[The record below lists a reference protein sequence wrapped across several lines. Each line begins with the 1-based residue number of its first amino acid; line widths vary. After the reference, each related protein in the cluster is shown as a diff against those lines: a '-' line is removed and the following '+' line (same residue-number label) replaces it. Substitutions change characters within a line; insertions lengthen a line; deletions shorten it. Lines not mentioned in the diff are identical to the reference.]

1 MVIAFSIKKRVLLIV
16 RVGLNGVFNKKNVE
30 LRRNDPN
37 LHDNANN
44 VERNFQILNLINHFG
59 V

>member
-1 MVIAFSIKKRVLLIV
+1 MVYLI
-16 RVGLNGVFNKKNVE
+16 KKNVE
-30 LRRNDPN
+30 LRRKDPN

>member
-1 MVIAFSIKKRVLLIV
+1 MVYLIKK
-16 RVGLNGVFNKKNVE
+16 VE
-30 LRRNDPN
+30 LRRKDPN

-44 VERNFQILNLINHFG
+44 VERNFQIFNLINHFG